1 MLPIHA
7 ARIAAG
13 ARVVDSKRRKT
24 LGMNAPDEHGPE
36 KEDCGESHLPNLAVI
51 QCSPQCLVFVIGD
64 VLREVQKR

>member
-24 LGMNAPDEHGPE
+24 LGMNAPMSTAPRRRTAARVIYRT
-36 KEDCGESHLPNLAVI
+36 LP
-51 QCSPQCLVFVIGD
+51 
-64 VLREVQKR
+64 

>member
-24 LGMNAPDEHGPE
+24 LGMNAPMSTAPRRRTAARVIYRT
-36 KEDCGESHLPNLAVI
+36 LAVI